1 MKYRFEVVVS
11 LKDDLLDPQG
21 KTIEEALP
29 TLGWNAV
36 SDVRVGKSITVTV
49 EAENEEAAQDLVS
62 DMAERFLSN
71 PVIERFHIRRGAE
84 EPVP

>member
-1 MKYRFEVVVS
+1 MKYRFEVVVA

-29 TLGWNAV
+29 TLGWSNV
-36 SDVRVGKSITVTV
+36 SEVRVGKSIALTV
-49 EAENEEAAQDLVS
+49 EAETESAAEELVEDVAQK
-62 DMAERFLSN
+62 FLSN
-71 PVIERFHIRRGAE
+71 PVIERFHIRRSAE

>member
-1 MKYRFEVVVS
+1 VVVS

-36 SDVRVGKSITVTV
+36 SDVRVGKSITLTV
-49 EAENEEAAQDLVS
+49 EAESGPAAEQLLS

-84 EPVP
+84 EPVS